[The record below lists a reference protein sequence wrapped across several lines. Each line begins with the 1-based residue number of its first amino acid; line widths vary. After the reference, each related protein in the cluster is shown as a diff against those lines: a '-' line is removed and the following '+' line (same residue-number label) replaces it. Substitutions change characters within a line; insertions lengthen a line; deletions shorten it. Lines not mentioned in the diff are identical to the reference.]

1 MTQPEQTLAQRKVGP
16 KEIKRKGENH
26 NNYKCDYKITVNDI
40 IVKNDLF
47 NNIRFNGLH
56 NRKL

>member
-16 KEIKRKGENH
+16 KENQKKRRD
-26 NNYKCDYKITVNDI
+26 NNYKCDYKITVNRHSSQELFI
-40 IVKNDLF
+40 HNILF
-47 NNIRFNGLH
+47 NSLH